1 MSQEQNRT
9 GWKIEGRTLTEVM
22 DAALRRMA
30 IDGNGAGEDEAS
42 FTLVFAG
49 EGQFPEDALQAAME
63 DIREQCLAQGGVPTG
78 IETSGVMTTDTGTR
92 IWGTVMAVPGAPSPQ
107 RVPGTSSIVI
117 REEEEEG
124 RWTLTTMTE

>member
-9 GWKIEGRTLTEVM
+9 RWKIEGRTLTEVM

-92 IWGTVMAVPGAPSPQ
+92 IWGTVMAVPGAPSAQ